1 MDMKIKPS
9 VLVTG
14 GNRGLGRSIVLL
26 AAARGWNIAFSYRQ
40 NRAEAEAVVE
50 AAVETG
56 VEAIAIQAD
65 TADRSAVFALVD
77 QVRAAFGRLD
87 GVVANAGV
95 GGAPRSIEDVDED
108 HLDEVFRINV
118 LGVMYTVGAATRAM
132 SKLHGG
138 NGGSIVLMSSAAARH
153 GGMVREA
160 HYAASKGAID
170 SLNHALAKELPPHGI
185 RINTLRP
192 GLIRTAIHDIHGGEE
207 LIAKVEPGIPLGRAG
222 EADEVAEAALFL
234 LEDRSS
240 YVHGAILDVSGGR

>member
-1 MDMKIKPS
+1 MTTGRTL
-9 VLVTG
+9 LVTG

-26 AAARGWNIAFSYRQ
+26 AAARGWNVALSFRQ
-40 NRAEAEAVVE
+40 NRVEAEAVVE
-50 AAVETG
+50 AAVEAG

-65 TADRSAVFALVD
+65 TADKSAVFALVD
-77 QVRAAFGRLD
+77 QVRARFGRLD
-87 GVVANAGV
+87 GVVANAGIV
-95 GGAPRSIEDVDED
+95 GAPRGIEDVDED
-108 HLDEVFRINV
+108 HLDEVFRTNV

-132 SKLHGG
+132 SKSHGG
-138 NGGSIVLMSSAAARH
+138 EGGSIVLMSSAAARH
-153 GGMVREA
+153 GGMVKEA

-192 GLIRTAIHDIHGGEE
+192 GVIRTAIHDIHGGEE

-240 YVHGAILDVSGGR
+240 YVHGAILDVTGGR

>member
-1 MDMKIKPS
+1 MKIKPS

>member
-1 MDMKIKPS
+1 MDRKTRPTL
-9 VLVTG
+9 LVTG

-26 AAARGWNIAFSYRQ
+26 AAARGWNVVLSFRQ
-40 NRAEAEAVVE
+40 NRTEADEVVE
-50 AAVETG
+50 AAVVNG
-56 VEAIAIQAD
+56 SEAIAIQAN

-77 QVRAAFGRLD
+77 HALTRFGRLD
-87 GVVANAGV
+87 GVVANAGIV
-95 GGAPRSIEDVDED
+95 GEPRGIEDVDED
-108 HLDEVFRINV
+108 HLDEVFRTNV
-118 LGVMYTVGAATRAM
+118 LGVMYTVGAATQAM

-192 GLIRTAIHDIHGGEE
+192 GVIRTAIHDIHGGQD
-207 LIAKVEPGIPLGRAG
+207 LIAKVAPGIPLARAG
-222 EADEVAEAALFL
+222 EPDEVAEAALFL

-240 YVHGAILDVSGGR
+240 YVHGAILDVTGGR